1 MKKIICLWSCPRNI
15 STALMYSFS
24 SRNDTAVFDE
34 PLYGHYLIKSNVNH
48 PGRNQII
55 KSVECDAKQVIKET
69 ILKPKKNINF
79 HKLMTHFLIDLDL
92 DFLKKVTNILFIRDP
107 REIINSYHKVIP
119 HPNIDDIGVEK
130 QYLLYNHL
138 KNSNIDFVILD
149 AKDLLTNPKKTLQ
162 ALCKKINI
170 PFDENMLK
178 WKKGPKKEDGIWAKY
193 WYKNVHQ
200 STEFKKYKKQKITL
214 DSKNLRLEK
223 KCLQY
228 YKILKQNSLKMDW

>member
-1 MKKIICLWSCPRNI
+1 
-15 STALMYSFS
+15 MYSFS

-214 DSKNLRLEK
+214 DSKNLSLEK